1 MTNPIQILLV
11 EDHLVV
17 RQGLRLLIETHASMQ
32 VIAEASSS
40 KEALE
45 FLEKLTP
52 DVVLFDISLPGIGGI
67 EFARIL
73 REKYPNQRRLL
84 ALTAN
89 EDRAYFNELL
99 SLGVLGYLLKRSS
112 AGELIKAIETVFRS
126 ERFVD
131 SSVLEQLLQ
140 DSLGSKHR
148 DKTDTSK
155 GTLSEREQEVLKL
168 IASGYTNKEVARFL
182 EISTK
187 TVETH
192 KARAMAKLEMRSR
205 TELIRY
211 AAGKGWISSI

>member
-17 RQGLRLLIETHASMQ
+17 RQGLRLLIETNASMQ

-40 KEALE
+40 EEALE
-45 FLEKLTP
+45 VLEILNP
-52 DVVLFDISLPGIGGI
+52 DVILFDISLPGISGI

-73 REKYPNQRRLL
+73 KEKQPNHQRLI

-99 SLGVLGYLLKRSS
+99 RLGVLGYLLKRSA
-112 AGELIKAIETVFRS
+112 AGELIKAIETVNRS

-131 SSVLEQLLQ
+131 PSVLEQLVQ
-140 DSLGSKHR
+140 DSLGSRNEAKSNS
-148 DKTDTSK
+148 SK
-155 GTLSEREQEVLKL
+155 GTLSDREESVLKL

-192 KARAMAKLEMRSR
+192 KARAMSKLEIRSR
-205 TELIRY
+205 AELIRY
-211 AAGKGWISSI
+211 ASSKGWISSN

>member
-32 VIAEASSS
+32 VIAEASNS

-45 FLEKLTP
+45 ILEKLTP
-52 DVVLFDISLPGIGGI
+52 DVVLFDISLPVTGGI
-67 EFARIL
+67 EFARTL
-73 REKYPNQRRLL
+73 NEKHPNQRRLL

-140 DSLGSKHR
+140 ESLGSKHR
-148 DKTDTSK
+148 DKSDTSK
-155 GTLSEREQEVLKL
+155 GTLLKL

-192 KARAMAKLEMRSR
+192 KARAMAKLEIRSR

-211 AAGKGWISSI
+211 ASGKGWISSN

>member
-45 FLEKLTP
+45 ILEKLTP
-52 DVVLFDISLPGIGGI
+52 DVVLFDISLPGTGGI
-67 EFARIL
+67 EFARTL
-73 REKYPNQRRLL
+73 KEKHPNQRRLL

-131 SSVLEQLLQ
+131 SSVVEQLVQ
-140 DSLGSKHR
+140 DSLGSKPR
-148 DKTDTSK
+148 DKSDTSK

-168 IASGYTNKEVARFL
+168 IATGYTNKEVARFL

-192 KARAMAKLEMRSR
+192 KARAMAKLEIRSR
-205 TELIRY
+205 AELIRY
-211 AAGKGWISSI
+211 ASGKGWISCN

>member
-45 FLEKLTP
+45 ILEKLTP
-52 DVVLFDISLPGIGGI
+52 DVVLFDISLPVTGGI
-67 EFARIL
+67 EFARTL
-73 REKYPNQRRLL
+73 KEKHPNQRRLL

-131 SSVLEQLLQ
+131 SSVVEQLVQ
-140 DSLGSKHR
+140 DSLG
-148 DKTDTSK
+148 
-155 GTLSEREQEVLKL
+155 
-168 IASGYTNKEVARFL
+168 
-182 EISTK
+182 
-187 TVETH
+187 
-192 KARAMAKLEMRSR
+192 
-205 TELIRY
+205 
-211 AAGKGWISSI
+211 

>member
-32 VIAEASSS
+32 VIAEASNS

-45 FLEKLTP
+45 ILEKLTP
-52 DVVLFDISLPGIGGI
+52 DVVLFDISLPVTGGI
-67 EFARIL
+67 EFARTL
-73 REKYPNQRRLL
+73 NEKHPNQRRLL

-140 DSLGSKHR
+140 ESLGSKHR
-148 DKTDTSK
+148 DKSDTSK
-155 GTLSEREQEVLKL
+155 GTLRREQEVLKL

-192 KARAMAKLEMRSR
+192 KARAMAKLEIRSR

-211 AAGKGWISSI
+211 ASGKGWISSN

>member
-1 MTNPIQILLV
+1 MINPIRILLV

-40 KEALE
+40 EEALE
-45 FLEKLTP
+45 ILHNLHP
-52 DVVLFDISLPGIGGI
+52 DVVIFDISLPGISGI

-73 REKYPNQRRLL
+73 KDKHPNQRRLL

-99 SLGVLGYLLKRSS
+99 RLGVLGYLLKRSA
-112 AGELIKAIETVFRS
+112 AGELIKAIEAVFRS

-131 SSVLEQLLQ
+131 PSVLEQLVQ
-140 DSLGSKHR
+140 DSLYSTQGGQIGA
-148 DKTDTSK
+148 TK
-155 GTLSEREQEVLKL
+155 GTLSEREEEVLRF

-192 KARAMAKLEMRSR
+192 KARAMAKLEIRSR
-205 TELIRY
+205 AELIRY
-211 AAGKGWISSI
+211 ASGKGWINRS